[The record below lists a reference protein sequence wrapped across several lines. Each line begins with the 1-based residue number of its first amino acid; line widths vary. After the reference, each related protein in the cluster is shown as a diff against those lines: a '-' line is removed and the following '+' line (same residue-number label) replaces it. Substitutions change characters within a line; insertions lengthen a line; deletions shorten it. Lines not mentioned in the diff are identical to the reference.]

1 MKQFTVEQL
10 KEYIDAGKDTV
21 ILDVRETWEYETCH
35 LENSLHIRMS
45 EIPARLDEI
54 NPDDE
59 IIVLC
64 HFGTRSMQ
72 VITYLQTKGYNNL
85 INLEGGI
92 DAWAKSIDT
101 GMPQY

>member
-1 MKQFTVEQL
+1 MKQFTAEQL
-10 KEYIDAGKDTV
+10 KDYIEAGKDAV
-21 ILDVRETWEYETCH
+21 ILDVRERWEFETCH
-35 LENSLHIRMS
+35 LENSLHICMS

-54 NPDDE
+54 DPDNE

-64 HFGTRSMQ
+64 HFGSRSRQ
-72 VITYLQTKGYNNL
+72 VIAYLQTKGYNNL

-101 GMPQY
+101 TMPQY